1 MWDYSTELISIH
13 TPLAGSDLV
22 VDVAAGLLDISIH
35 TPLAGSDRLRCGSHI
50 HNIQFQSTLPLR
62 GATWRQCR
70 IGCLQAISIHTP
82 LAGSDVGGGHRPARL
97 GHISIHTPLA
107 GSDTAYKA
115 MRQERKISIHTPLAG
130 SDPCTQA
137 IISFQQISIHTPLAG
152 SDLVGGI
159 MMYGLTIS
167 IHTPLAG
174 SDLPDRQTLE
184 VTDLFQSTLPLR
196 GATLSNA
203 PV

>member
-1 MWDYSTELISIH
+1 
-13 TPLAGSDLV
+13 
-22 VDVAAGLLDISIH
+22 
-35 TPLAGSDRLRCGSHI
+35 
-50 HNIQFQSTLPLR
+50 
-62 GATWRQCR
+62 
-70 IGCLQAISIHTP
+70 
-82 LAGSDVGGGHRPARL
+82 
-97 GHISIHTPLA
+97 
-107 GSDTAYKA
+107 
-115 MRQERKISIHTPLAG
+115 
-130 SDPCTQA
+130 
-137 IISFQQISIHTPLAG
+137 
-152 SDLVGGI
+152 

>member
-130 SDPCTQA
+130 SD
-137 IISFQQISIHTPLAG
+137 
-152 SDLVGGI
+152 
-159 MMYGLTIS
+159 
-167 IHTPLAG
+167 
-174 SDLPDRQTLE
+174 LPDRQTLE